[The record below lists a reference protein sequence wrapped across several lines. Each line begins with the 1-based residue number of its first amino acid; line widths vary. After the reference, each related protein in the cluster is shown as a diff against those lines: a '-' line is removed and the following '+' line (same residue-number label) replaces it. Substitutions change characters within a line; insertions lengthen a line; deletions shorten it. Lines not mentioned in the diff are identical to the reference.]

1 MASVNWMK
9 LKGAG
14 EVKAIVRHN
23 DKEERLNHDH
33 SNPHI
38 DKSET
43 MNNVDLVGLPYKSKC
58 RRYDLRI
65 EHLDDVP
72 GQNKRKDRVTG
83 FALSIPVPK
92 DLPSADEVAW
102 CKQVYNILNNDFGIK
117 NLVSADVHMDE
128 RHEYLDART
137 GEKTIS
143 RTHLQAVY
151 VSADADDHLC
161 AKNISSRKHM
171 KQLNQ
176 KIHEMTKDK
185 YGLEFM
191 DGSQKKSEGSAEE
204 MKNKSEFLEFQKRL
218 EEKEKQLEEKEKQL
232 DDAIEKLEKR
242 ITKMDEFLEKL
253 DHPKLETY
261 NEKSKQGIQTIKAM
275 LAQWEDEEDE
285 NEKEIS
291 INI

>member
-1 MASVNWMK
+1 MASVDWKK

-23 DKEERLNHDH
+23 DKEERLKHDH
-33 SNPHI
+33 INPHI
-38 DKSET
+38 DKSQT
-43 MNNVDLVGLPYKSKC
+43 MNNVDLVNLPYKSKC
-58 RRYDLRI
+58 RRYDVRM
-65 EHLDDVP
+65 ENLDDVP

-92 DLPSADEVAW
+92 DLPSEDEVAW
-102 CKQVYNILNNDFGIK
+102 CKQAYKILNNHFGVK
-117 NLVSADVHMDE
+117 NLISADVHMDE

-143 RTHLQAVY
+143 RTHLQMVY

-161 AKNISSRKHM
+161 AKNLSSRENM

-176 KIHEMTKDK
+176 KIHEMTKK
-185 YGLEFM
+185 EFGIEFM
-191 DGSQKKSEGSAEE
+191 DGTQKKSEGSAEE

-218 EEKEKQLEEKEKQL
+218 EKKEKQL

-253 DHPKLETY
+253 DHPKLETF